1 MRKETLVTMLIED
14 DIDSIK
20 QNLENDD
27 VWWLGET
34 LRHGFTGYK
43 NQTVKELTQEATER
57 ELI

>member
-1 MRKETLVTMLIED
+1 MLIED